1 VTGYILAGEAIAWSL
16 ATLAVSSAT
25 PAADAGLIRGG
36 SAAVAVGSAGFA
48 LAVPS
53 GSLAGMVV
61 CGLLQGGGFGLCWPA
76 IVQRLVRFSAPADQS
91 LASAS
96 ASTVQRIGYAI
107 GTAAVGVAANVA
119 GLADGISI
127 PAAKAAGF
135 WVFAAFIPILVIGLR
150 SAWRFTAA
158 DARA

>member
-1 VTGYILAGEAIAWSL
+1 MTR
-16 ATLAVSSAT
+16 ATNTRNRCSRSSC
-25 PAADAGLIRGG
+25 RGG
-36 SAAVAVGSAGFA
+36 TAAVALGSSGFA

-53 GSLAGMVV
+53 NSLAGMVV

-76 IVQRLVRFSAPADQS
+76 IIQRLVRFSAPADQS
-91 LASAS
+91 VASAS

-107 GTAAVGVAANVA
+107 GTAAVGIVANVA

-135 WVFAAFIPILVIGLR
+135 WVFAAFLPILGFGLL
-150 SAWRFTAA
+150 SAWKFTAA
-158 DARA
+158 AERG

>member
-1 VTGYILAGEAIAWSL
+1 MPTG
-16 ATLAVSSAT
+16 
-25 PAADAGLIRGG
+25 
-36 SAAVAVGSAGFA
+36 A
-48 LAVPS
+48 LT
-53 GSLAGMVV
+53 GMVV

-76 IVQRLVRFSAPADQS
+76 IVQRLTRFSAPADES

-107 GTAAVGVAANVA
+107 GTAAVGIAANVA

-135 WVFAAFIPILVIGLR
+135 WVFAAFIPMLGVGLLC
-150 SAWRFTAA
+150 AWKFTAA
-158 DARA
+158 DARP